1 MESPKVVTKKE
12 EALIK
17 DASPKLEDEKVP
29 YMEDLNKE
37 AIKEAAALQNEEDPD
52 QNEEAPYQKEDVV
65 SESIEE
71 EAEKEKNDP

>member
-17 DASPKLEDEKVP
+17 DASSKLEDEKVP
-29 YMEDLNKE
+29 YMEDLTKE

-71 EAEKEKNDP
+71 EAEKEKNVP